1 MRGAT
6 KGSFYKR
13 TTPQRDYRRVRIRA
27 EELTDPVVHAV
38 VTAMR
43 DGDRKAF
50 FAALSPSAML
60 TDNNVNP
67 QPLVEW
73 AD

>member
-1 MRGAT
+1 M
-6 KGSFYKR
+6 
-13 TTPQRDYRRVRIRA
+13 RA
-27 EELTDPVVHAV
+27 EELTDPVVRAF

-50 FAALSPSAML
+50 FAALSPSTLL

>member
-1 MRGAT
+1 M
-6 KGSFYKR
+6 
-13 TTPQRDYRRVRIRA
+13 RA
-27 EELTDPVVHAV
+27 EELTDPGVRAF

>member
-1 MRGAT
+1 M
-6 KGSFYKR
+6 
-13 TTPQRDYRRVRIRA
+13 RA
-27 EELTDPVVHAV
+27 EELTDPVVRAF
-38 VTAMR
+38 VTPVR

-50 FAALSPSAML
+50 FAALSPSATL